1 MCLQPWPVSGAG
13 LKVRQ
18 IRPHINGSIFFQLK
32 DAIDSG
38 LLVCMGKQQMSEKCS
53 ELFLPPRGKAKG
65 VEANRA
71 ALYTHVLTQINQII
85 NKFVILRVGIPDKG
99 RLSVA
104 MR

>member
-1 MCLQPWPVSGAG
+1 MYLQSQRVRGTG
-13 LKVRQ
+13 LKVQQ
-18 IRPHINGSIFFQLK
+18 ISLHINGSIYFQLK

-38 LLVCMGKQQMSEKCS
+38 PLVCMGKQQMSEECS
-53 ELFLPPRGKAKG
+53 ELFSPLRGKVKG

-99 RLSVA
+99 RLRVA